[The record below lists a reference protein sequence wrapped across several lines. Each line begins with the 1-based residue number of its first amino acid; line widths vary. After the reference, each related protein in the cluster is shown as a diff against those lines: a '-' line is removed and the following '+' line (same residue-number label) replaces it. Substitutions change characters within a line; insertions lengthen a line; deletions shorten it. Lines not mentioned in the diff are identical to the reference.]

1 MVGPC
6 TRLGDGLD
14 RFEVALA
21 GDREPGLDHVDPESG
36 QLLGDLELLAHVEG
50 DAGRLLAV
58 PQGGVEDLHMV
69 GHRCLDSSVFRATK
83 NLPGPKA
90 RGGVREH
97 PGGARR

>member
-1 MVGPC
+1 MIGPC

-21 GDREPGLDHVDPESG
+21 GDREPGLDHVDPESRE
-36 QLLGDLELLAHVEG
+36 LVGDLELLAHVEG

-58 PQGGVEDLHMV
+58 PQGRVEDLHMV
-69 GHRCLDSSVFRATK
+69 GHRCSRFLVYSGNEKPPRPEGTRRRPRA
-83 NLPGPKA
+83 
-90 RGGVREH
+90 